1 MHFGGFIMKEKNK
14 DQIIGAFV
22 ITIIGLVISIIL
34 QFLCN
39 IPFYFTGTILILI
52 DLLYLIVIVI
62 KHFDNLES
70 KK

>member
-1 MHFGGFIMKEKNK
+1 MKEKNR

-22 ITIIGLVISIIL
+22 ITIIGLIISIVL
-34 QFLCN
+34 QFQCK
-39 IPFYFTGTILILI
+39 IPFYFTGTLLILI

-62 KHFDNLES
+62 KHFDTLKS

>member
-1 MHFGGFIMKEKNK
+1 MKEKNR

-22 ITIIGLVISIIL
+22 ITIIGLIISIVL
-34 QFLCN
+34 QCE
-39 IPFYFTGTILILI
+39 IPFYFTGTLLILI

-62 KHFDNLES
+62 KHFDTLES

>member
-1 MHFGGFIMKEKNK
+1 MKEKNK